1 MRAFLDNLGRDLRYT
16 GRSLFRQPLLV
27 TAAALSIGVAV
38 AANAVIF
45 GLANDLLLSAPSAR
59 QPEQLAY
66 IRTANSSH
74 VSYPQWKELDESG
87 ALAGIAG
94 YQIEIEVNWTGPEQS
109 ISMIPLIVTPNFFDL
124 LGVPI
129 AQGRGFTTAEALP
142 ERQAGG
148 AVISHTFWQNRLGG
162 DPAAVGRVLTFNGR
176 PYTVLGILPAGLRAV
191 PGLGIAPEVYLP
203 ISRDLLPEIDRRD
216 SSAFMLIGRLRPDQ
230 ALEEGRA
237 ALQTVVQRLDKDRGV
252 EELGGVRQFAGAGGL
267 RRIGAFDE
275 LAVFFAILGVAVALV
290 LAIACANVAGLLLSR
305 GVGQGREA
313 ALRAALGASRSR
325 LVQQQLTEAGW
336 LALLGTGTGI
346 LLSVAT
352 GALLTRI
359 RLPLPLPIELHA
371 GIDVRLLMLS
381 LVILVSVTLLSG
393 LLPAVRLT
401 RPSLLPAIKSEAG
414 HTARRRWS
422 LRPVLVTSQ
431 VAVALVLLLTA
442 FLFVRN
448 LSRAQEVDPGF
459 DTAHTLV
466 AQIGFVEG
474 RHTPESRAAFLAA
487 AVERLRVH
495 PGIREATY
503 ARGVPLTL
511 RSGTTTGT
519 DLKMADGGE
528 AFPATYQS
536 NAVGPSYFSTMGI
549 RLIAGRE
556 FLPSDRPGSP
566 QVAIV
571 SEEFVRRY
579 LGGRSPLGR
588 QLLLPGPTGPA
599 LPGRDRWRRRGR
611 EVPHHRRRA
620 AGGDLRV
627 VPAARQPRTV
637 RPRAGQRRRQ
647 RRDADPRR
655 STNVD
660 VDGSDLRGPS
670 RTDARGPGICVPP
683 EPAGS
688 VDSRDARAAR
698 PRAGDDRS
706 LRDHRVVGQP
716 QNVRDRR
723 ADGARRHPPG
733 SSRPR
738 AAGCRDPGDYRH
750 HHRCRACSLRHPAAR
765 DVPGRRAEPVRSV
778 DLRGHGHA
786 ALDRQPCRSGEPGV
800 ARDARGTREGASD
813 GMSRQRAV
821 VRLARTRS

>member
-16 GRSLFRQPLLV
+16 RRSLFRQPLLV

-66 IRTANSSH
+66 LRTANSSH
-74 VSYPQWKELDESG
+74 VSYPQWSELNESG

-109 ISMIPLIVTPNFFDL
+109 ISMLPLIVTPNFFDL

-142 ERQAGG
+142 ERQAGV

-216 SSAFMLIGRLRPDQ
+216 SSAVMLIGRLHPDQ
-230 ALEEGRA
+230 GLQQGRA
-237 ALQTVVQRLDKDRGV
+237 ALQTVMLRLDQEHGV

-267 RRIGAFDE
+267 RQIGAFDD
-275 LAVFFAILGVAVALV
+275 LAVFFAILGIAVALV
-290 LAIACANVAGLLLSR
+290 LTIACANVAGLLLSR

-336 LALLGTGTGI
+336 LALLGTTTGI

-352 GALLTRI
+352 STFLTRL

-371 GIDVRLLMLS
+371 GIDFRLLTMS
-381 LVILVSVTLLSG
+381 LVMLVAVTLLSG

-401 RPSLLPAIKSEAG
+401 RPSLLPAIKSGAG
-414 HTARRRWS
+414 QAARRRWS

-474 RHTPESRAAFLAA
+474 RHTADSRAAFLAA
-487 AVERLRVH
+487 AIERLTAH
-495 PGIREATY
+495 PGIRAATY

-519 DLKMADGGE
+519 DLKMTDGGE
-528 AFPATYQS
+528 AFRATYQS
-536 NAVGPSYFSTMGI
+536 NAVGPAYFSTMGI

-556 FLPSDRPGSP
+556 FLQSDRPGSP
-566 QVAIV
+566 LVAIV

-588 QLLLPGPTGPA
+588 QLLLPGPRDQSYPVEIVGVVADTRYRTIGEERQAAVYESFLQRGNRGRFVHVLVSAEGSGEGVTREVQRTLASMDPTSAVEVEPMREALAFAFLPSQLGAWILGTLGLLGLGLAMMGLYATIASSVSRRTFEIGVRMALGATRRAVLALVLRDAAILAITGITIGVALAVFITPPLAMFLVAGLSPSDPLTFAGTAALLLIVSLAAAASPA
-599 LPGRDRWRRRGR
+599 L
-611 EVPHHRRRA
+611 RA
-620 AGGDLRV
+620 MRV
-627 VPAARQPRTV
+627 
-637 RPRAGQRRRQ
+637 
-647 RRDADPRR
+647 
-655 STNVD
+655 
-660 VDGSDLRGPS
+660 
-670 RTDARGPGICVPP
+670 
-683 EPAGS
+683 
-688 VDSRDARAAR
+688 
-698 PRAGDDRS
+698 
-706 LRDHRVVGQP
+706 
-716 QNVRDRR
+716 
-723 ADGARRHPPG
+723 
-733 SSRPR
+733 
-738 AAGCRDPGDYRH
+738 
-750 HHRCRACSLRHPAAR
+750 
-765 DVPGRRAEPVRSV
+765 EPVQA
-778 DLRGHGHA
+778 LRM
-786 ALDRQPCRSGEPGV
+786 E
-800 ARDARGTREGASD
+800 
-813 GMSRQRAV
+813 
-821 VRLARTRS
+821 